1 MLVGATSPTRICAEI
16 GHVLAA
22 RSNAPDSLTGS
33 DVATVLVPL
42 PRHDFD
48 PTEAGVPWRVLTDA
62 GHAFVFAT
70 PDAAPAQA
78 DPRML
83 HGTGLGLLGPMLRAQ
98 GNAVAD
104 HDRMA
109 QSAAYRA
116 PISWDDIAAGLAA
129 DRFDALLLPGGHA
142 PGMREYLESPLLQ
155 SAVADC
161 FERDRPVA
169 AICHGTV
176 LAARSRVTR
185 GAHAGRSVLYGR
197 RTTGLTRQLEM
208 LAWRLTRHRLGDY
221 YRTYPQTVQDE
232 VAAALRAPGDFLVGP
247 PALLRDSDRL
257 QRVGF
262 TVRDGRYLSA
272 RWPGDAHRFA
282 HELVGMLA

>member
-1 MLVGATSPTRICAEI
+1 M
-16 GHVLAA
+16 
-22 RSNAPDSLTGS
+22 
-33 DVATVLVPL
+33 ATVLVPL
-42 PRHDFD
+42 PRIDFD
-48 PTEAGVPWRVLTDA
+48 PTEAGVPWRVLTEA
-62 GHAFVFAT
+62 GHAVVFAT

-78 DPRML
+78 DQRML
-83 HGTGLGLLGPMLRAQ
+83 KGSDLGLLAPMLRAQ
-98 GNAVAD
+98 ANAVAD

-109 QSAAYRA
+109 QSPAYRA
-116 PISWDDIAAGLAA
+116 PIAWSAIADGLAA
-129 DRFDALLLPGGHA
+129 RRFDALLLPGGHA

-155 SAVADC
+155 SAVATF
-161 FERDRPVA
+161 FERDLPVA

-185 GAHAGRSVLYGR
+185 GDNSGRSVLYGR

-232 VAAALRAPGDFLVGP
+232 VSAALRSPLDFRTGT
-247 PALLRDSDRL
+247 PALLRDSDRF
-257 QRVGF
+257 QRIGF

-282 HELVGMLA
+282 HELAGLLAEPPARA

>member
-1 MLVGATSPTRICAEI
+1 M
-16 GHVLAA
+16 
-22 RSNAPDSLTGS
+22 
-33 DVATVLVPL
+33 ATVLVPL
-42 PRHDFD
+42 PRIDFD
-48 PTEAGVPWRVLTDA
+48 PTEAGVPWRVLTEA
-62 GHAFVFAT
+62 GHTFVFAT
-70 PDAAPAQA
+70 PDGAPAQA
-78 DPRML
+78 DQRML
-83 HGTGLGLLGPMLRAQ
+83 EGSGLGLLAPVLRAQ

-109 QSAAYRA
+109 QSPGFRA
-116 PISWDDIAAGLAA
+116 PIAWSGIADGLA
-129 DRFDALLLPGGHA
+129 DQHFDALLLPGGHA

-155 SAVADC
+155 SAVDTF
-161 FERDRPVA
+161 FERDLPVA

-185 GAHAGRSVLYGR
+185 GDNSGRSVLYGR
-197 RTTGLTRQLEM
+197 RTTGLTRRLEM

-232 VAAALRAPGDFLVGP
+232 VSAALRSPLDFRTGT
-247 PALLRDSDRL
+247 PALLRDSDRF
-257 QRVGF
+257 QRIGF

-282 HELVGMLA
+282 HELAGMLAEPPARG

>member
-1 MLVGATSPTRICAEI
+1 M
-16 GHVLAA
+16 
-22 RSNAPDSLTGS
+22 
-33 DVATVLVPL
+33 ATVLVPL
-42 PRHDFD
+42 PRIDFD
-48 PTEAGVPWRVLTDA
+48 PTETGVPWRVLTEA
-62 GHAFVFAT
+62 GHAVVFAT

-78 DPRML
+78 DQRML
-83 HGTGLGLLGPMLRAQ
+83 KGNDLGLLAPFLRAQ

-109 QSAAYRA
+109 QAPAYRA
-116 PISWDDIAAGLAA
+116 PIAWSDIADGLAGR
-129 DRFDALLLPGGHA
+129 RFDALLLPGGHA
-142 PGMREYLESPLLQ
+142 PGRREYLESPLLQ
-155 SAVADC
+155 SAVATF
-161 FERDRPVA
+161 FERDLPVA

-185 GAHAGRSVLYGR
+185 GDNTGRSVLYGR

-208 LAWRLTRHRLGDY
+208 LAWRLTRRRLGDY
-221 YRTYPQTVQDE
+221 YRTYAQTVQDE
-232 VAAALRAPGDFLVGP
+232 VAAALRSPLDFLVGT

-257 QRVGF
+257 RRVGF

-282 HELVGMLA
+282 HELAGMLAERRD

>member
-1 MLVGATSPTRICAEI
+1 MLTGA
-16 GHVLAA
+16 GHVC
-22 RSNAPDSLTGS
+22 
-33 DVATVLVPL
+33 
-42 PRHDFD
+42 
-48 PTEAGVPWRVLTDA
+48 
-62 GHAFVFAT
+62 VFAT
-70 PDAAPAQA
+70 PDARPAQA
-78 DPRML
+78 DQRML
-83 HGTGLGLLGPMLRAQ
+83 RGSDLGLLAPMLRAQ
-98 GNAVAD
+98 SNAVAD

-109 QSAAYRA
+109 QSTGYCTPLAW
-116 PISWDDIAAGLAA
+116 SDIASGVEAGI
-129 DRFDALLLPGGHA
+129 FDAVLLPGGHA
-142 PGMREYLESPLLQ
+142 PGMREYLESTLLQ
-155 SAVADC
+155 EAVAA
-161 FERDRPVA
+161 FFQRDLPVA

-185 GAHAGRSVLYGR
+185 GDNAGRSVLYGR

-232 VAAALRAPGDFLVGP
+232 VTAALRSPLDFLTGT

-282 HELVGMLA
+282 HELVAMLAERPATR

>member
-1 MLVGATSPTRICAEI
+1 MATI
-16 GHVLAA
+16 
-22 RSNAPDSLTGS
+22 
-33 DVATVLVPL
+33 LVPL
-42 PRHDFD
+42 PRIDFD
-48 PTEAGVPWRVLTDA
+48 PTEAGVPWRVLTEA

-83 HGTGLGLLGPMLRAQ
+83 HGTGLGLLAPVLRAQ

-116 PISWDDIAAGLAA
+116 PIAWADIADGLAS

-142 PGMREYLESPLLQ
+142 PGMREYLESVPLQ
-155 SAVADC
+155 SAVAAF

-176 LAARSRVTR
+176 LAARNGGFHFKFVD
-185 GAHAGRSVLYGR
+185 
-197 RTTGLTRQLEM
+197 Q
-208 LAWRLTRHRLGDY
+208 AWRDT
-221 YRTYPQTVQDE
+221 
-232 VAAALRAPGDFLVGP
+232 
-247 PALLRDSDRL
+247 
-257 QRVGF
+257 
-262 TVRDGRYLSA
+262 RDGVDFFVRLSDEA
-272 RWPGDAHRFA
+272 SRQAGKPLSFVA
-282 HELVGMLA
+282 

>member
-1 MLVGATSPTRICAEI
+1 MP
-16 GHVLAA
+16 
-22 RSNAPDSLTGS
+22 
-33 DVATVLVPL
+33 TVLIPL
-42 PRHDFD
+42 PRADFD
-48 PTEAGVPWRVLTDA
+48 PTEAGVPWRILVEA
-62 GHAFVFAT
+62 GHECVFAT
-70 PDAAPAQA
+70 PGGEPARA
-78 DPRML
+78 DGRML
-83 HGTGLGLLGPMLRAQ
+83 HGTGLGLLGPLLRAQ
-98 GNAVAD
+98 PAAVAD

-109 QSAAYRA
+109 ASPAFRA
-116 PISWDDIAAGLAA
+116 PLSWDAIAAA
-129 DRFDALLLPGGHA
+129 DATRPFDALLLPGGHA
-142 PGMREYLESPLLQ
+142 PGMREYLESPALQ
-155 SAVADC
+155 EIVAR
-161 FERDRPVA
+161 FFAQGRPVA

-176 LAARSRVTR
+176 LAARAR
-185 GAHAGRSVLYGR
+185 GPEGRSVLHGR

-232 VAAALRAPGDFLVGP
+232 VAGALRSPQDFLVGP

-282 HELVGMLA
+282 HELAGMLAEPGSAS

>member
-1 MLVGATSPTRICAEI
+1 L
-16 GHVLAA
+16 
-22 RSNAPDSLTGS
+22 
-33 DVATVLVPL
+33 ATVLVPL
-42 PRHDFD
+42 PRIDFD
-48 PTEAGVPWRVLTDA
+48 PTEAGVPWRVLTEA

-70 PDAAPAQA
+70 PDGMPAQA

-83 HGTGLGLLGPMLRAQ
+83 HGTGLGPLAPVLRAQ
-98 GNAVAD
+98 RNAGAD

-109 QSAAYRA
+109 QSAACRA
-116 PISWDDIAAGLAA
+116 PIRWSDIAEGLASG
-129 DRFDALLLPGGHA
+129 RFDALLLPGGHA

-155 SAVADC
+155 AAVAGF
-161 FERDRPVA
+161 FEGDRPVA

-185 GAHAGRSVLYGR
+185 GADAGRSVLYGR

-208 LAWRLTRHRLGDY
+208 LAWRLTRRRLGDY
-221 YRTYPQTVQDE
+221 YRTYAQTVQDE
-232 VAAALRAPGDFLVGP
+232 VTGVLRSPRDFHAGP

-257 QRVGF
+257 RRVGF
-262 TVRDGRYLSA
+262 TVRDGNYLSA

-282 HELVGMLA
+282 HELAVMLA

>member
-1 MLVGATSPTRICAEI
+1 M
-16 GHVLAA
+16 
-22 RSNAPDSLTGS
+22 
-33 DVATVLVPL
+33 
-42 PRHDFD
+42 
-48 PTEAGVPWRVLTDA
+48 LTDA
-62 GHAFVFAT
+62 GHVCVFAT
-70 PDAAPAQA
+70 PDARPAQA
-78 DPRML
+78 DQRML
-83 HGTGLGLLGPMLRAQ
+83 RGSDLGLLAPMLRAQ
-98 GNAVAD
+98 SNAVAD

-109 QSAAYRA
+109 RSTGYCTPLAW
-116 PISWDDIAAGLAA
+116 SDIATGVES
-129 DRFDALLLPGGHA
+129 DIFDALLLPGGHA
-142 PGMREYLESPLLQ
+142 PGMREYLESTLLQ
-155 SAVADC
+155 EAVAA
-161 FERDRPVA
+161 FFQRDLPVA

-185 GAHAGRSVLYGR
+185 GHHTGRSVLYGR

-232 VAAALRAPGDFLVGP
+232 VTAALRSPLDFLTGT

-282 HELVGMLA
+282 HELVAMLAELPASR

>member
-1 MLVGATSPTRICAEI
+1 M
-16 GHVLAA
+16 
-22 RSNAPDSLTGS
+22 
-33 DVATVLVPL
+33 
-42 PRHDFD
+42 
-48 PTEAGVPWRVLTDA
+48 PWRVLTEA
-62 GHAFVFAT
+62 GHTCVFAT
-70 PDAAPAQA
+70 PDAKSAQA
-78 DPRML
+78 DLRML
-83 HGTGLGLLGPMLRAQ
+83 KGNDLGLLAPMLRAQ
-98 GNAVAD
+98 AKAVAD

-109 QSAAYRA
+109 LSTGYRT
-116 PISWDDIAAGLAA
+116 PIAWSDIATGL
-129 DRFDALLLPGGHA
+129 DRRLFDAVLLPGGHA

-155 SAVADC
+155 SAVAAF
-161 FERDRPVA
+161 FERDLPVA

-176 LAARSRVTR
+176 LAARSRATR
-185 GAHAGRSVLYGR
+185 GDNAGRSVLYGR

-232 VAAALRAPGDFLVGP
+232 VAAALRSPLDFLAGP

-257 QRVGF
+257 RRVGF

-282 HELVGMLA
+282 HELADMLAEPGVR

>member
-1 MLVGATSPTRICAEI
+1 MAT
-16 GHVLAA
+16 L
-22 RSNAPDSLTGS
+22 
-33 DVATVLVPL
+33 LVPL
-42 PRHDFD
+42 PRRDFD
-48 PTEAGVPWRVLTDA
+48 PTEAGVPWRVLTAA

-78 DPRML
+78 DQRML
-83 HGTGLGLLGPMLRAQ
+83 HGTGLGMLSPMLRAQ
-98 GNAVAD
+98 SAAVAD
-104 HDRMA
+104 HDRMT

-116 PISWDDIAAGLAA
+116 PIAWSGIADALAA
-129 DRFDALLLPGGHA
+129 NRFDALLLPGGHA
-142 PGMREYLESPLLQ
+142 PGMREYLESPELQ
-155 SAVADC
+155 SAVATF
-161 FERDRPVA
+161 FERDLPVA

-185 GAHAGRSVLYGR
+185 GADAGGSVLFGR

-232 VAAALRAPGDFLVGP
+232 VAAALRSPADFLGGP

-282 HELVGMLA
+282 HELAGMLAEPR

>member
-1 MLVGATSPTRICAEI
+1 LATI
-16 GHVLAA
+16 
-22 RSNAPDSLTGS
+22 
-33 DVATVLVPL
+33 LVPL
-42 PRHDFD
+42 PRSDFD

-62 GHAFVFAT
+62 GHAVLFAT

-83 HGTGLGLLGPMLRAQ
+83 HGTGLGLLAPLLRAQ
-98 GNAVAD
+98 GSAVAD

-109 QSAAYRA
+109 RSAAYRS
-116 PISWDDIAAGLAA
+116 PIAWRDIADGVAAG
-129 DRFDALLLPGGHA
+129 RFDALLLPGGHA
-142 PGMREYLESPLLQ
+142 PGMREYLESAQLQ
-155 SAVADC
+155 SAVAGF
-161 FERDRPVA
+161 FERGCPVG

-176 LAARSRVTR
+176 LAARSRV
-185 GAHAGRSVLYGR
+185 AHGSDAGRSVLYGR
-197 RTTGLTRQLEM
+197 RSTGLTRQLEM

-221 YRTYPQTVQDE
+221 YRTYPRPVQDE
-232 VAAALRAPGDFLVGP
+232 VAAALRSPRDFLAGP

-262 TVRDGRYLSA
+262 TVRDGHYLSA

-282 HELVGMLA
+282 HELAGMLA

>member
-1 MLVGATSPTRICAEI
+1 M
-16 GHVLAA
+16 
-22 RSNAPDSLTGS
+22 
-33 DVATVLVPL
+33 ATVLVPL
-42 PRHDFD
+42 PRADFD
-48 PTEAGVPWRVLTDA
+48 PTEAGVPWRVLTQA
-62 GHAFVFAT
+62 GHRCVFAT
-70 PDAAPAQA
+70 PDAAPARA

-83 HGTGLGLLGPMLRAQ
+83 EGVDLGWLSPVLRAQ
-98 GNAVAD
+98 ASAVAD

-109 QSAAYRA
+109 SSAEFTA
-116 PISWDDIAAGLAA
+116 PLAWA
-129 DRFDALLLPGGHA
+129 DVADGVAQGRFDALLLPGGHA
-142 PGMREYLESPLLQ
+142 PGMREYLESASLQ
-155 SAVADC
+155 SAVAAFFAADK
-161 FERDRPVA
+161 PVA

-176 LAARSRVTR
+176 LAARSVVTQ

-208 LAWRLTRHRLGDY
+208 LAWRLTRRRLGDY

-232 VAAALRAPGDFLVGP
+232 VTASLQSPLDFLVGL

-257 QRVGF
+257 RRVGF

-282 HELVGMLA
+282 HELVGMLAEPRA

>member
-1 MLVGATSPTRICAEI
+1 MAI
-16 GHVLAA
+16 
-22 RSNAPDSLTGS
+22 RSDAPESFAGS
-33 DVATVLVPL
+33 SVATVLVPL

-70 PDAAPAQA
+70 PDGAPAQA

-83 HGTGLGLLGPMLRAQ
+83 RGTGLGLLAPMLRAQ
-98 GNAVAD
+98 ASAVAD

-116 PISWDDIAAGLAA
+116 PIAWADIADGLAA
-129 DRFDALLLPGGHA
+129 GRFDALLLPGGHA
-142 PGMREYLESPLLQ
+142 PGMREYLESTLLQ
-155 SAVADC
+155 SAVAGF

-169 AICHGTV
+169 AICHGAV

-185 GAHAGRSVLYGR
+185 ADASTGAGAGAGERSVLYGR

-232 VAAALRAPGDFLVGP
+232 VAAALRSPGDFLVGP

-257 QRVGF
+257 RRVGF
-262 TVRDGRYLSA
+262 TVRDGNYLSA

-282 HELVGMLA
+282 HELAGMLA

>member
-1 MLVGATSPTRICAEI
+1 M
-16 GHVLAA
+16 
-22 RSNAPDSLTGS
+22 
-33 DVATVLVPL
+33 
-42 PRHDFD
+42 
-48 PTEAGVPWRVLTDA
+48 PWRVLTEA
-62 GHAFVFAT
+62 GHACIFAT
-70 PDAAPAQA
+70 PDGAPAQA
-78 DPRML
+78 DQRML
-83 HGTGLGLLGPMLRAQ
+83 KGIGLGLLGPMLRAQ
-98 GNAVAD
+98 AGAVAD

-116 PISWDDIAAGLAA
+116 PISWSAIADGLAA
-129 DRFDALLLPGGHA
+129 QRFDAVLLPGGHA

-155 SAVADC
+155 SAVSAF
-161 FERDRPVA
+161 FERDLPVA

-176 LAARSRVTR
+176 LAARSRVPR
-185 GAHAGRSVLYGR
+185 GDNAGRSVLYGR

-232 VAAALRAPGDFLVGP
+232 VAAALRSPLDFLTGT
-247 PALLRDSDRL
+247 PALLRDSDRM

-282 HELVGMLA
+282 YTLVGMLAEEAAQA

>member
-1 MLVGATSPTRICAEI
+1 
-16 GHVLAA
+16 
-22 RSNAPDSLTGS
+22 
-33 DVATVLVPL
+33 VATVLVPL
-42 PRHDFD
+42 PRIDFD
-48 PTEAGVPWRVLTDA
+48 PTEAAVPWRVLTEA

-70 PDAAPAQA
+70 PDGAPAQA

-83 HGTGLGLLGPMLRAQ
+83 HGTGLGLLAPMLRAQ
-98 GNAVAD
+98 RSAVDD

-109 QSAAYRA
+109 RSPAYGA
-116 PISWDDIAAGLAA
+116 PITWAAIAGDLAAG
-129 DRFDALLLPGGHA
+129 RFDALLLPGGHA

-155 SAVADC
+155 AAVAGF

-185 GAHAGRSVLYGR
+185 GGEPGRSVLYGR

-208 LAWRLTRHRLGDY
+208 LAWRLTRRRLGDY
-221 YRTYPQTVQDE
+221 YRTYPVTVQDE
-232 VAAALRAPGDFLVGP
+232 VAAALRSPRDFLAGP

-257 QRVGF
+257 RRVGF
-262 TVRDGRYLSA
+262 TVRDGPYLSA

-282 HELVGMLA
+282 HEFAGMLA

>member
-1 MLVGATSPTRICAEI
+1 MATI
-16 GHVLAA
+16 
-22 RSNAPDSLTGS
+22 
-33 DVATVLVPL
+33 LVPL
-42 PRHDFD
+42 PRIDFD
-48 PTEAGVPWRVLTDA
+48 PTEAGVPWRVLTEA
-62 GHAFVFAT
+62 GHEFVFAT

-83 HGTGLGLLGPMLRAQ
+83 RGTGLGLLAPMLRAQ
-98 GNAVAD
+98 GKAVAD

-116 PISWDDIAAGLAA
+116 PIAWSRIAEGLAA
-129 DRFDALLLPGGHA
+129 RRFDALLLPGGHA
-142 PGMREYLESPLLQ
+142 PGMREYLESPELQ
-155 SAVADC
+155 ATVADF
-161 FERDRPVA
+161 FEQGRPVG

-185 GAHAGRSVLYGR
+185 GADAGRSVLYGR

-232 VAAALRAPGDFLVGP
+232 VAAALRSPRDFLVGP

-262 TVRDGRYLSA
+262 TVRDGHYLSA

-282 HELVGMLA
+282 HELAGMLA

>member
-1 MLVGATSPTRICAEI
+1 M
-16 GHVLAA
+16 
-22 RSNAPDSLTGS
+22 
-33 DVATVLVPL
+33 
-42 PRHDFD
+42 
-48 PTEAGVPWRVLTDA
+48 PWRVLNEA
-62 GHAFVFAT
+62 GHTCVFAT
-70 PDAAPAQA
+70 PDAKPAQA

-83 HGTGLGLLGPMLRAQ
+83 TGSGLGLLAPMLRAH

-109 QSAAYRA
+109 QSTGYCT
-116 PISWDDIAAGLAA
+116 PIAWSDIATGLSTNL
-129 DRFDALLLPGGHA
+129 FDAVLLPGGHA

-155 SAVADC
+155 SAVAAF
-161 FERDRPVA
+161 FERDLPVA

-176 LAARSRVTR
+176 LASRSRATR
-185 GAHAGRSVLYGR
+185 GDGAGRSVLYGR

-221 YRTYPQTVQDE
+221 YRTYPRTVQDE
-232 VAAALRAPGDFLVGP
+232 VAAALRSPLDFLSGP

-257 QRVGF
+257 RRVGF

-282 HELVGMLA
+282 HELADMLAEPVAG

>member
-1 MLVGATSPTRICAEI
+1 
-16 GHVLAA
+16 
-22 RSNAPDSLTGS
+22 
-33 DVATVLVPL
+33 VATVLVPL
-42 PRHDFD
+42 PRNDFD
-48 PTEAGVPWRVLTDA
+48 PTEAGVPWRVLTEA
-62 GHAFVFAT
+62 GHSFVFAT
-70 PDAAPAQA
+70 PDGAPAQA

-83 HGTGLGLLGPMLRAQ
+83 HGTGLGLLAPLLRAQ

-109 QSAAYRA
+109 QSADYRA
-116 PISWDDIAAGLAA
+116 PIAWADIADGLAA
-129 DRFDALLLPGGHA
+129 ARFDALLLPGGHA
-142 PGMREYLESPLLQ
+142 PGMREYLDSTLLQ
-155 SAVADC
+155 SAVAGF

-185 GAHAGRSVLYGR
+185 ADAGGRSVLYGR

-232 VAAALRAPGDFLVGP
+232 VAAALRSPADFLVGP

-262 TVRDGRYLSA
+262 TVRDGNYLSA

-282 HELVGMLA
+282 HEFAGLLAA

>member
-1 MLVGATSPTRICAEI
+1 MATI
-16 GHVLAA
+16 
-22 RSNAPDSLTGS
+22 
-33 DVATVLVPL
+33 LVPL
-42 PRHDFD
+42 PRIDFD
-48 PTEAGVPWRVLTDA
+48 PTEAGVPWRVLSEA

-70 PDAAPAQA
+70 PDGAPAQA

-83 HGTGLGLLGPMLRAQ
+83 HGTGLGLLAPMLRAQ
-98 GNAVAD
+98 GRAVAD

-116 PISWDDIAAGLAA
+116 PIPWSRIADGLAA
-129 DRFDALLLPGGHA
+129 RRFDALLLPGGHA
-142 PGMREYLESPLLQ
+142 PGMREYLESPELQ
-155 SAVADC
+155 AAVADF
-161 FERDRPVA
+161 FEHGRPVG

-176 LAARSRVTR
+176 LAARSRVAR
-185 GAHAGRSVLYGR
+185 GADAGRSVLHGR

-232 VAAALRAPGDFLVGP
+232 VAAALRSPRDFLVGP

-262 TVRDGRYLSA
+262 TVRDGHYLSA

-282 HELVGMLA
+282 HELAGMLA

>member
-1 MLVGATSPTRICAEI
+1 M
-16 GHVLAA
+16 
-22 RSNAPDSLTGS
+22 
-33 DVATVLVPL
+33 
-42 PRHDFD
+42 
-48 PTEAGVPWRVLTDA
+48 PWRVLSEA

-70 PDAAPAQA
+70 PDAVPARA

-83 HGTGLGLLGPMLRAQ
+83 EGRDLGLLGPLLRAQ
-98 GNAVAD
+98 SGAVAD

-116 PISWDDIAAGLAA
+116 PIAWSAIAQGLEGGQ
-129 DRFDALLLPGGHA
+129 FDALLLPGGHA
-142 PGMREYLESPLLQ
+142 PGMREYLESTLLQ
-155 SAVADC
+155 DAVAAF
-161 FERDRPVA
+161 FERGLPVS

-176 LAARSRVTR
+176 LAARSRVAR
-185 GAHAGRSVLYGR
+185 GPDAGRSVLYGR

-221 YRTYPQTVQDE
+221 YRTYAQTVQDE
-232 VAAALRAPGDFLVGP
+232 VAAALRSPRDFLVGP
-247 PALLRDSDRL
+247 PALLRDSDRM

-282 HELVGMLA
+282 YDLAHMLAQPREGS

>member
-1 MLVGATSPTRICAEI
+1 
-16 GHVLAA
+16 
-22 RSNAPDSLTGS
+22 
-33 DVATVLVPL
+33 
-42 PRHDFD
+42 
-48 PTEAGVPWRVLTDA
+48 VPWRVLTEA
-62 GHAFVFAT
+62 GHACIFAT
-70 PDAAPAQA
+70 PDGTPAQA
-78 DPRML
+78 DQRML
-83 HGTGLGLLGPMLRAQ
+83 KGIDLGLLGPMLRAQ
-98 GNAVAD
+98 AGAVAD

-116 PISWDDIAAGLAA
+116 PISWSAIADGLAA
-129 DRFDALLLPGGHA
+129 QRFDAVLLPGGHA

-155 SAVADC
+155 SAVSAF
-161 FERDRPVA
+161 FERDLPVA

-176 LAARSRVTR
+176 LAARSRVPR
-185 GAHAGRSVLYGR
+185 GDNAGRSVLYGR

-232 VAAALRAPGDFLVGP
+232 VAAALRSPLDFLTGT
-247 PALLRDSDRL
+247 PALLRDSDRM

-282 HELVGMLA
+282 YALVGMLAEEA